1 MKKAYI
7 LTRDVRCPIVDGHNY
22 THRPLQ
28 VKTKLFKKGSIVKG
42 ELKHSD
48 NQPAFVLVG
57 KMCVIPIDA
66 VKELSGKDITS
77 KFSGADM
84 DEKPKTNADTSKTPI
99 LKNKNP
105 KIAYIDAMIICG
117 ILGFVGMYYAEKK
130 QLITSEDS
138 KLKMYGAIG
147 GALAGIYLVYRT
159 RSNQTTQKT
168 ETK

>member
-7 LTRDVRCPIVDGHNY
+7 LTKDVRCPIVDGHNY
-22 THRPLQ
+22 THRPIQ
-28 VKTKLFKKGSIVKG
+28 VKTKLFKKGQIVKG

-66 VKELSGKDITS
+66 VKELSGKDVTS

-84 DEKPKTNADTSKTPI
+84 DEKQKTPDQKKNPI
-99 LKNKNP
+99 LTNKNP
-105 KIAYIDAMIICG
+105 KIAYIDAMIIGG

-147 GALAGIYLVYRT
+147 GALAGVYLVYRT
-159 RSNQTTQKT
+159 RASQTIQKT